1 MVISSGLRLIEDLFH
16 SGSTVHEHLRRERSG
31 SREQRGTRA
40 HGHTLVLSC
49 GRVKRL
55 SAGELS

>member
-1 MVISSGLRLIEDLFH
+1 VIISSGLELIEDLFR

-31 SREQRGTRA
+31 SREQRGNSA
-40 HGHTLVLSC
+40 HDHTLVLSG

-55 SAGELS
+55 SACELL